1 MNTLQGLVSR
11 SVNNVNTM
19 FESLGYIT
27 TNVSNYNTNAYKAQR
42 FECYLKEF
50 GLLEGA
56 PRTNYAQGGLMSTE
70 NQFDIGIQGVGFIPV
85 TRKDGLVAYTRDGS
99 LGVNK
104 DGYLVT
110 NDGFVVGDGIKIPT
124 NYEKIK
130 IAPDGTVKVIVNKG
144 DDPQIVGKIPLVT
157 FNNPEELKSIDGN
170 KLISNEKTGKP
181 VLLTEHTSIKQG
193 MVERSNVNM
202 YETVNEVLRLNASL
216 IASTRLI
223 KVVDDMYSRS
233 ISLRQ

>member
-27 TNVSNYNTNAYKAQR
+27 TNVSNYNTPAYKAQR

-56 PRTNYAQGGLMSTE
+56 ARTNYAQGGLISTD
-70 NQFDIGIQGVGFIPV
+70 NQFDIGVQGTGFIPV
-85 TRKDGLVAYTRDGS
+85 TRKDGTVAYTRDGS

-104 DGYLVT
+104 DGMLIT
-110 NDGFVVGDGIKIPT
+110 KDGFVIGDGIKIPA

-130 IAPDGTVKVIVNKG
+130 ITPDGTVKIIASKG
-144 DDPQIVGKIPLVT
+144 DDAQIVGKIPLVT

-170 KLISNEKTGKP
+170 KLIPNEKTGKP
-181 VLLTEHTSIKQG
+181 VLLTEHSSIKQG
-193 MVERSNVNM
+193 MLERSNVNM
-202 YETVNEVLRLNASL
+202 YDTVNEVLRLNGSL

-223 KVVDDMYSRS
+223 KVVDDMYSRA
-233 ISLRQ
+233 INLRQ